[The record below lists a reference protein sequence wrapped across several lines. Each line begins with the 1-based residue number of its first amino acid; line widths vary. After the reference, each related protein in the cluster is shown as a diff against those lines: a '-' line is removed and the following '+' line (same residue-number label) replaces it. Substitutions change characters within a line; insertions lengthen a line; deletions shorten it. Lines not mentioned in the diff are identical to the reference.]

1 MENKNNNIFT
11 NTYMVP
17 FLAVLACVLWGTAF
31 PSLKIS
37 YEELMI
43 GNNDYFAKM
52 LFASYRFFTAS
63 LFLFAWRWLSAR
75 KKRLKKPFKISKD
88 ELKFLILLGLM
99 QTSLQYFFFYN
110 GLANTTGVKG
120 SILTT
125 LGIFFTVIASH
136 FLYKSDKLNSRKI
149 LGLILGFMGVIIVN
163 LSKGSFTFSFKFTG
177 EGFII
182 MSAVTSTIAAIMVKN
197 VSDRIEPLL
206 ITAYQMLF
214 GSIVLFLLAIIRE
227 GPFSLN
233 FSLKAVLIILYLAFV
248 SAAGFGLW
256 YSLIKY
262 NPLGYVTIYKF
273 VVPVS
278 GVLFS
283 SLFLVEETVT
293 ASIFAALVLVSLG
306 IIMINY
312 QRDKK
317 KVIQGNI

>member
-1 MENKNNNIFT
+1 MDSKNIFT
-11 NTYMVP
+11 NKYLVP
-17 FLAVLACVLWGTAF
+17 LLAILACILWGTAF

-37 YEELMI
+37 YEEL
-43 GNNDYFAKM
+43 NVSVNDYFTKM

-63 LFLFAWRWLSAR
+63 LFLFAWRYITSR
-75 KKRLKKPFKISKD
+75 KKPLKKIFKVNKK
-88 ELKFLILLGLM
+88 ELKFLFFLGLM
-99 QTSLQYFFFYN
+99 QTTLQYFFFYN

-136 FLYKSDKLNSRKI
+136 FLYKNDKLSSRKAF
-149 LGLILGFMGVIIVN
+149 GLVLGFLGVIIVN
-163 LSKGSFTFSFKFTG
+163 LSKGSFDFYFKFTG

-197 VSDRIEPLL
+197 ASGKIEPLL
-206 ITAYQMLF
+206 ITAYQMLI
-214 GSIVLFLLAIIRE
+214 GSIILFLMAIIKV
-227 GPFSLN
+227 GPLSLEFSVKT
-233 FSLKAVLIILYLAFV
+233 FLILQYLAFV
-248 SAAGFGLW
+248 SAAGFSLW

-262 NPLGYVTIYKF
+262 NRLGYVTIYKF

-283 SLFLVEETVT
+283 SLLLVEERVT
-293 ASIFAALVLVSLG
+293 INIFIALLLVSMG

-312 QRDKK
+312 RPKRKK
-317 KVIQGNI
+317 IRQGMS